1 MDEQDDEGEEA
12 PEDNQLTA
20 VEEVMKLE
28 NMYERK
34 VGKIIKQHISAENDP
49 VQFLAPTSLNADLKR
64 KLSLKLQRVNM
75 HTDKAI
81 LELLK

>member
-1 MDEQDDEGEEA
+1 MDGQEDEGEARDEV
-12 PEDNQLTA
+12 QITA

-34 VGKIIKQHISAENDP
+34 VGKIIKQHIQAENDP
-49 VQFLAPTSLNADLKR
+49 VQFLAPTDLNIDLKR
-64 KLSLKLQRVNM
+64 QLNLKLQRVNLG
-75 HTDKAI
+75 TDKAI